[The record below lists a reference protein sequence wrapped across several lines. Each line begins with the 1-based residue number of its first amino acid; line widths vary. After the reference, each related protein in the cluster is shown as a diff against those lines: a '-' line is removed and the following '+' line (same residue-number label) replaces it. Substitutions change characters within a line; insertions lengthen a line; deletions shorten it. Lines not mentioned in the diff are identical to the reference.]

1 MLHPGSSNGIGGT
14 GSNGTDL
21 SQLQREYR
29 NMELNRKVY
38 ADESH
43 QVMRRQQAVIDKLKK
58 DNDDM
63 KSELSLATRHF
74 TESSAAAQQE
84 QLTRLHEQ
92 VEAFQRKSQV
102 ESKRL
107 ETLVQQTQVLK
118 HKVLHQKKHMG
129 GVNAARENQQM
140 VGKQIR
146 ILENR
151 LDKSLVK
158 FNEALAQNKALR
170 DEIEHLRRE
179 RVVFDAVYRKL
190 EREHSDKKK
199 QMAATIEL
207 SNVAYE
213 QRDAAQL
220 ELRSLQEA
228 NRVEADEHRR
238 AVGELLDRLDESSH
252 RRLTGDDSLRR
263 STVNSSGGSGSHG
276 GRVGDLSLDEE
287 FAMKKKLQKT
297 SWGVAKEKV
306 HVQVSVER
314 VQNFEEAFAKL
325 QAAMGV
331 ADLEMLVTSFLKKE
345 DQNFSLFN
353 YVNEQSNEV
362 EKLDEW
368 LAELRLEEAKY
379 SDGSDGSGTGT
390 GAGGG
395 DTSQHNQLLRDLESR
410 LEATEQAAD
419 KCETRCQDAHRVVN
433 AVKIAIQSLF
443 SKAGCSAQAMVELLG
458 DAVVTDANLL
468 QYLGAIEQRTN
479 DVLHQYASVVV
490 AQQQHQQSKV
500 RKPGQLP
507 DMYEQEAVFQ
517 ATASSSATSGGAGS
531 SAASALLP
539 QSQQPLHHPSLHAV
553 LGVGPLTPMGQEPL
567 QINPPNLEDYSSED
581 DDSGDN
587 DDDMHPLTRDELKV
601 RTLKGLRRLHHSNAT
616 MTSKETK
623 RTNAATNAQ
632 SSAIGGTKA
641 KK

>member
-1 MLHPGSSNGIGGT
+1 
-14 GSNGTDL
+14 
-21 SQLQREYR
+21 
-29 NMELNRKVY
+29 MELNRKVY

-84 QLTRLHEQ
+84 QLARLHEQ
-92 VEAFQRKSQV
+92 LEAFERKTQA
-102 ESKRL
+102 ENKRL
-107 ETLVQQTQVLK
+107 ETLGQQVQVLK

-140 VGKQIR
+140 VGKQVR

-170 DEIEHLRRE
+170 EEIDNLRRE
-179 RVVFDAVYRKL
+179 RVVFDAIYRKL

-207 SNVAYE
+207 SNLAYE
-213 QRDAAQL
+213 QRDAAAL
-220 ELRSLQEA
+220 ELRGLQEA

-238 AVGELLDRLDESSH
+238 AVGELMDRLEASRRQSDESFKRHAGAS
-252 RRLTGDDSLRR
+252 GAGGG
-263 STVNSSGGSGSHG
+263 VGGVGGSSGS

-287 FAMKKKLQKT
+287 LEMKKKLQKG

-314 VQNFEEAFAKL
+314 VQNFEEAFGKL
-325 QAAMGV
+325 QAATGLD
-331 ADLEMLVTSFLKKE
+331 DLEQLVASFLKKE

-353 YVNEQSNEV
+353 YVNEQSNEI
-362 EKLDEW
+362 EKLDER
-368 LAELRLEEAKY
+368 LAELRLEETKY
-379 SDGSDGSGTGT
+379 GDSDGSSSGSASGSSD
-390 GAGGG
+390 A
-395 DTSQHNQLLRDLESR
+395 SQHKQLLRDLESR
-410 LEATEQAAD
+410 LQATEQAAD
-419 KCETRCQDAHRVVN
+419 KCEARCQDAHRVVN
-433 AVKIAIQSLF
+433 AVKIGIQSLF
-443 SKAGCSAQAMVELLG
+443 SKTGCSAQAMVELLG

-468 QYLGAIEQRTN
+468 QYLGVIEHKTN
-479 DVLHQYASVVV
+479 DVLHQYASVV
-490 AQQQHQQSKV
+490 AQQQQQQQKT
-500 RKPGQLP
+500 RKHGHGQQA
-507 DMYEQEAVFQ
+507 DVYEHEALFM
-517 ATASSSATSGGAGS
+517 ASASS
-531 SAASALLP
+531 ASALP
-539 QSQQPLHHPSLHAV
+539 QQPQQPQQHHSGLQAV

-587 DDDMHPLTRDELKV
+587 DDNMHPLTRDELKV

-616 MTSKETK
+616 AKDGK
-623 RTNAATNAQ
+623 RATGATATTATGLQ
-632 SSAIGGTKA
+632 TGAKA